1 MTEAAFPDVDRRL
14 LAPLTAGMPCLHG
27 VVAAVLHGRGTVWA
41 DAPLRPRG
49 AVAAIGDFLL
59 CAGEAGPSAVRLL
72 RTAIQAGSGMRL
84 LYAPGGWRD
93 AAARIDAF
101 PVKSRRA
108 FAPEVQPEPE
118 QIARIL
124 SALPENGRVV
134 PIEGERINWCRGEA
148 WSRDFVSV
156 YASNEDFAENGL
168 GVLLTVDGEPVAG
181 ASSYVSAP
189 GSLEVQVQTREGW
202 MGRGYATAVAAA
214 LIQRAQA
221 RGITA
226 YWDAANPV
234 SERVAVKLGYRPA
247 ALYEVLAVGG
257 ETNG

>member
-27 VVAAVLHGRGTVWA
+27 VVEAVLHGRGTVWA
-41 DAPLRPRG
+41 DSPLHPRG
-49 AVAAIGDFLL
+49 AVAALGDFLL
-59 CAGEAGPSAVRLL
+59 CAGAAGPSAVRLL
-72 RTAIQAGSGMRL
+72 RTAIHAGDGTRL
-84 LYAPGGWRD
+84 LYAPDGWRD

-108 FAPEVQPEPE
+108 FVPEVQPEPE
-118 QIARIL
+118 RIARIL
-124 SALPENGRVV
+124 SALPENVRAL
-134 PIEGERINWCRGEA
+134 PIEGEWISRCREAA

-156 YASNEDFAENGL
+156 YASDEDFAENGL

-189 GSLEVQVQTREGW
+189 GSLEVQVQTRDGW
-202 MGRGYATAVAAA
+202 MGRGYATAAAAA
-214 LIQRAQA
+214 LVRRAQA
-221 RGITA
+221 RGIAA

-247 ALYEVLAVGG
+247 ALYEVLAVGA
-257 ETNG
+257 ETET